1 VNLVYAL
8 LALSVLIAI
17 VGIAN
22 TLSLSV
28 FERTHELGLVRAV
41 GGTRQQVRRTIRWES
56 VITALLGA
64 VQGIVIGILL
74 GWAVSLALR
83 SEGLSRF
90 SLPIVALIVVLV
102 LAIIVGI
109 VAAIF
114 PARRAARV
122 DVLRAVTTE

>member
-1 VNLVYAL
+1 MI
-8 LALSVLIAI
+8 IAI

-28 FERTHELGLVRAV
+28 YERTRELGLVRAV
-41 GGTRQQVRRTIRWES
+41 GGTRPQVRRTIRWES

-64 VQGIVIGILL
+64 VQGIAIGILL

-83 SEGLSRF
+83 EEGLSKF
-90 SLPIVALIVVLV
+90 TLPWVALIVVLV
-102 LAIIVGI
+102 LAVVVG
-109 VAAIF
+109 VLAAIW
-114 PARRAARV
+114 PAYRAAKV